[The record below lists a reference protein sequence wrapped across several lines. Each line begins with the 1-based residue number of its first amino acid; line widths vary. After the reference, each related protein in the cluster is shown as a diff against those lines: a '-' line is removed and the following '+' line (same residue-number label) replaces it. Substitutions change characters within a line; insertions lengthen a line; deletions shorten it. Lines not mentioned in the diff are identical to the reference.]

1 MQWNVFKSASCYHSV
16 WCRACSG
23 LVVLSLTGCFRTY
36 CLYHT
41 YMVLRWAPG
50 WFVLISAILSMYYC
64 YTWLRWGVGWSP
76 APGWWPIHVG
86 SDSPPIDSSTNY
98 LTKDPQ
104 WPLSCPPPACAT
116 LFHRSELPVSQIFS
130 LHYTYFRNTS
140 QYCVSNTYFRNKL
153 PYCVSNTYFRNTL
166 QYCVSNMAVSMTP
179 PGHPPVTVAMEKMH
193 CGQLLWKSLCTATQ
207 LYLKS
212 MECKAWSDRYPPG
225 EMSISQ
231 LSQKKTVELAKLF
244 LRILIQQLFWLFKT
258 EQGCLYILSLVHG
271 RQELWI

>member
-41 YMVLRWAPG
+41 W
-50 WFVLISAILSMYYC
+50 C
-64 YTWLRWGVGWSP
+64 YGGLQVDDLYWYVPFYTHDWGGVGWSP

-153 PYCVSNTYFRNTL
+153 
-166 QYCVSNMAVSMTP
+166 QY
-179 PGHPPVTVAMEKMH
+179 
-193 CGQLLWKSLCTATQ
+193 
-207 LYLKS
+207 
-212 MECKAWSDRYPPG
+212 
-225 EMSISQ
+225 
-231 LSQKKTVELAKLF
+231 
-244 LRILIQQLFWLFKT
+244 
-258 EQGCLYILSLVHG
+258 
-271 RQELWI
+271 